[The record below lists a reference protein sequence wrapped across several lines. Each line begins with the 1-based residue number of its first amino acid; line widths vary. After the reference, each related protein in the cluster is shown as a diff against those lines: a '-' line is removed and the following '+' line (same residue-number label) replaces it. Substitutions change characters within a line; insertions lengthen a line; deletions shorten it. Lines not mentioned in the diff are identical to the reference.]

1 MIWPSGNRGL
11 YIIHRGKQMLFSL
24 YFVYF
29 IEASFAGWVWE
40 CTYNAVKQHRWEN
53 RGFLFGPVI
62 PIYGVGTVGMMII
75 VRLLPSL
82 SADDV
87 SLWKVFLISVVG
99 SAILEYLTSYVMEK
113 LFHAVWWDYSDMP
126 LNIHGRICL
135 PASLAFG
142 VAGVFIVKYVI
153 PFAASR
159 TGSHDLLVTEGLSLL
174 LMCAF
179 GADLGLS
186 VASIQ
191 SVAAKVQQL
200 AQSLNEQMKRAVEKA
215 SVVGAG
221 IGETGAA
228 GAAELRERLLDSAL
242 GRALAES
249 SPAQRLALLRVRRT
263 SFTGD
268 LKETGERY
276 LAKVKKYSPRQLMH
290 RIMEREEENGE
301 QQ

>member
-1 MIWPSGNRGL
+1 MI
-11 YIIHRGKQMLFSL
+11 FSL

-29 IEASFAGWVWE
+29 IEASFIGWVWE

-75 VRLLPSL
+75 VRLLPTL
-82 SADDV
+82 AADDV

-99 SAILEYLTSYVMEK
+99 SAILEYLTSYFMEK

-142 VAGVFIVKYVI
+142 AAGVFVVKYVI
-153 PFAASR
+153 PFASSR
-159 TGSHDLLVTEGLSLL
+159 TDGHDPLVTEGISLL

-191 SVAAKVQQL
+191 SVATRVQQL
-200 AQSLNEQMKRAVEKA
+200 AASLNEQMERAVEKA
-215 SVVGAG
+215 SA

-228 GAAELRERLLDSAL
+228 GAAELKDRLLESAI
-242 GRALAES
+242 GRAISES

-276 LAKVKKYSPRQLMH
+276 LLKVKKYSPRQLMH
-290 RIMEREEENGE
+290 RIMEREEDGDKN
-301 QQ
+301 

>member
-1 MIWPSGNRGL
+1 MI
-11 YIIHRGKQMLFSL
+11 FSL

-29 IEASFAGWVWE
+29 IEASFIGWVWE

-75 VRLLPSL
+75 VRLLPTL
-82 SADDV
+82 AADDV

-99 SAILEYLTSYVMEK
+99 SAILEYLTSYFMEK
-113 LFHAVWWDYSDMP
+113 HFHAVWWDYSDMP

-142 VAGVFIVKYVI
+142 AAGVFVVKYVI
-153 PFAASR
+153 PFASSR
-159 TGSHDLLVTEGLSLL
+159 TDSHDPLVTEGISLL

-200 AQSLNEQMKRAVEKA
+200 AASLNEQMERAVEKA
-215 SVVGAG
+215 SA

-228 GAAELRERLLDSAL
+228 GAAELKDRLLESAI
-242 GRALAES
+242 GRAISES
-249 SPAQRLALLRVRRT
+249 APAQRLALLRVRRT

-268 LKETGERY
+268 LKETRERY
-276 LAKVKKYSPRQLMH
+276 LLKVKKYSPRQLMH
-290 RIMEREEENGE
+290 RIMEREENEDKN
-301 QQ
+301 